1 MELGKSISSYRLH
14 DQGVPNKITY
24 KADYPPETALIERFQ
39 KIGHVVESSEGGC
52 VVQAV
57 AKQHVG
63 VIKGMSDPRKYALA
77 DGY

>member
-24 KADYPPETALIERFQ
+24 NTVVPPKETLVDRFRN
-39 KIGHVVESSEGGC
+39 IGHVVTATTSDC
-52 VVQAV
+52 VTQAV
-57 AKQHVG
+57 AKSQG
-63 VIKGMSDPRKYALA
+63 RIFAMSDPRKEAKA